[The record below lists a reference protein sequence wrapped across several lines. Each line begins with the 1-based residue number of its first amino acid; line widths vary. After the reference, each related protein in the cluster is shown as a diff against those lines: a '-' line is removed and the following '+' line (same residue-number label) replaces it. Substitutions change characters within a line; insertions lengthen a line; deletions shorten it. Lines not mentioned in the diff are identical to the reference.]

1 MGNAGEGKVLKKA
14 AAPPGGGAAFGVE
27 AED

>member
-1 MGNAGEGKVLKKA
+1 MGNAVEGKVLKEQRR
-14 AAPPGGGAAFGVE
+14 PGGGAAFGVE